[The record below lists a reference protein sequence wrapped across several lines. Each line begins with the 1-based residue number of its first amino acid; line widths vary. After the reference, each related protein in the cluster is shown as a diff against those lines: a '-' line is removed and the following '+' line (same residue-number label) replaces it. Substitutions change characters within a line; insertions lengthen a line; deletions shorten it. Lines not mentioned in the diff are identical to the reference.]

1 MKAIKLSKWK
11 GRQAELVIQAVC
23 VAAAA
28 PLLLESVNPLLRPRA
43 AMAVRKA
50 KLEQLEQTADRL
62 AGSVERHRQRLA
74 ELTRTLKQQD
84 VRLEPVNR
92 NNSRIAR
99 LTDLVESAGLSVDQI
114 RPEKP
119 IRTPRHQV
127 VPIHV
132 TGAGSY
138 PTCAAFLRKLAE
150 TFPDTSVNSFRLSC
164 DLEAKAP
171 ARFGFRL
178 HWHAGGGAGSAP

>member
-1 MKAIKLSKWK
+1 MKATKLGKWK
-11 GRQAELVIQAVC
+11 GRRTELVIQALC

-28 PLLLESVNPLLRPRA
+28 PLLLERVNPLLRPRA

-62 AGSVERHRQRLA
+62 AGSVERHRQRLV
-74 ELTRTLKQQD
+74 ELTRTLKQQE
-84 VRLEPVNR
+84 VRLEPVHR
-92 NNSRIAR
+92 INSRIAR
-99 LTDLVESAGLSVDQI
+99 LTDLVEAAGLSVDEI
-114 RPEKP
+114 RPEQP
-119 IRTPRHQV
+119 ISAPRHEI

-132 TGAGSY
+132 TGAGRY

-150 TFPDTSVNSFRLSC
+150 TFPDTSVNSFSLSC
-164 DLEAKAP
+164 NPEAEAP

-178 HWHAGGGAGSAP
+178 HWHAAGGARSAP

>member
-62 AGSVERHRQRLA
+62 AGSVERHRQRL
-74 ELTRTLKQQD
+74 
-84 VRLEPVNR
+84 
-92 NNSRIAR
+92 S
-99 LTDLVESAGLSVDQI
+99 
-114 RPEKP
+114 
-119 IRTPRHQV
+119 
-127 VPIHV
+127 
-132 TGAGSY
+132 
-138 PTCAAFLRKLAE
+138 
-150 TFPDTSVNSFRLSC
+150 
-164 DLEAKAP
+164 
-171 ARFGFRL
+171 
-178 HWHAGGGAGSAP
+178 